1 MLTYIK
7 LNYKTLTTGVFLLSY
22 SVLVSAEIKPARD
35 PLRYWHNI
43 VKQHPELT
51 EPRVMLSWKYF
62 ERGKNSGKA
71 EPLFQ
76 SCQQLTEA
84 LDLGTNKN
92 AIKLAINFAS
102 YQHNFS
108 LLEELA
114 QYYLSYWPYDSQV
127 HLWYLQAGIAQN
139 NEKLLNKVKNTLFS
153 LPVDLYTL
161 LGKADVA
168 GFQGNFTLRKQYL
181 QQALPLTSEQKT
193 QAWIW
198 LQLAVIHLD
207 NQRNLLLAGQALSK
221 AEQLDPH
228 NAAIQRHSIEW
239 LILKGNKS
247 LAQHKLTKL
256 KQWHHHHELVAL
268 EALIKTTYTDDFPSV
283 VAIKHQTSIGHICQ
297 KTLNNILAKR

>member
-1 MLTYIK
+1 MLNYIR
-7 LNYKTLTTGVFLLSY
+7 LNYKTCSLCLFLLSY
-22 SVLVSAEIKPARD
+22 SVLVSAEVKPARD
-35 PLRYWHNI
+35 SLSYWQNK
-43 VKQHPELT
+43 VKLHPALI

-62 ERGKNSGKA
+62 EQGKNSGKA
-71 EPLFQ
+71 ELLYK

-84 LDLGTNKN
+84 LALGTNKN
-92 AIKLAINFAS
+92 ANKLAINFAS

-108 LLEELA
+108 LLEDLA

-127 HLWYLQAGIAQN
+127 HLWYLQAVIAQN
-139 NEKLLNKVKNTLFS
+139 NQALLNKVKNKLFS

-247 LAQHKLTKL
+247 LAQNKLTKL

-268 EALIKTTYTDDFPSV
+268 EALIKTPYTDNSPSM